1 MPAVEHSSRPRN
13 AAPNRSNRRPLA
25 ITAVALCFLLAL
37 IWSATLWD
45 IARSEKEVQSTV
57 EITTRTLARALSEH
71 MMSTVK
77 RLELTARELDDA
89 WAPTGN
95 EIVEEANRLKKSVGD
110 LALQITIVEPN
121 GIVRYS
127 TLPFVAGVSI
137 ADREHFKVHLTPPWR
152 EMFVGKPVLGR
163 VSGKWTIQFS
173 SPIVRNDTLVGVIV
187 LSVEPEYF
195 ASFFRSLGLAP
206 LDSIDVIR
214 ADGTLLVRSTGDAL
228 IYGHVIQGTS
238 YLKENAPVSGN
249 FRRPSQIDGIERIF
263 GYYKLGQYGLIFVV
277 GSAVQNA
284 FVAYEQIRTVTL
296 WGSSLISLLLVALG
310 ILAYD
315 SVRRRDDANRQLE
328 LTGQVFDFTGEAICI
343 TDSNTNILAVN
354 DSFCRLTGYS
364 QAEIIGKTPST
375 LASGRHSKE
384 FYRHMWDQLHSSG
397 WWEGEIWNSKKDG
410 THYLEWLNIRV
421 VRNLRGIITNYIG
434 VFADIKKIAVTQR
447 RIEFL
452 ATHDELTQLPNRAVF
467 CDRLRSALDTCSPTG
482 DTFAVAFIDIDDFK
496 IVNDSIG
503 HAAGD
508 NLLKEMAVRLSTAA
522 GANAILSRFGGDEFT
537 LLLENADEAAAAA
550 TAQRIIESLRQPIT
564 VSDFEIYTGVSIGIA
579 LHPAHGSDISSLLQ
593 NADSAMYH
601 AKEQGKN
608 TYSFFNDD
616 LQIKAA
622 IQLQIESG
630 LPRAIAENE
639 LVLHYQPQV
648 ELDTGRVV
656 GLEALVR
663 WQHPHDGM
671 LFPGKFIPQAE
682 KSRLIDRLG
691 EWVADNAAAQIARW
705 LSAGLTPPKV
715 SINISPSQFLRGA
728 ALPMIEQIIDKYS
741 IPPHL
746 LAIELTESALMTDPK
761 EAQRT
766 LGKFRDMGLEISI
779 DDFGTGF
786 SSLSSLRH
794 YPINLLKVDQ
804 SFVRDLEHA
813 PDACA
818 ITQTVIDLARY
829 LGISSIAE
837 GIENEGQFTKI
848 KMMGCNIG
856 QGFFFSKALSVAE
869 LERKGIV
876 TSGTAAIIAPSR

>member
-13 AAPNRSNRRPLA
+13 AEPNRNNRRTLA

-95 EIVEEANRLKKSVGD
+95 EIVEEANRLKKSIGD

-238 YLKENAPVSGN
+238 YLKENAPISGN

-263 GYYKLGQYGLIFVV
+263 GYYKLSQYGLIFVV
-277 GSAVQNA
+277 GSAVQTA
-284 FVAYEQIRTVTL
+284 FVPYEQIRTVTL
-296 WGSSLISLLLVALG
+296 WGTSLISLLLVALG

-343 TDSNTNILAVN
+343 TDSNTSILAVN

-384 FYRHMWDQLHSSG
+384 FYRHMWDQLLSSG

-421 VRNLRGIITNYIG
+421 VRNLRGVITNYIG

-467 CDRLRSALDTCSPTG
+467 CDRLRSALDACSPTG
-482 DTFAVAFIDIDDFK
+482 ETFAVAFIDIDDFK

-848 KMMGCNIG
+848 RMMGCNIG

-876 TSGTAAIIAPSR
+876 TSGTAAIIAPSH

>member
-848 KMMGCNIG
+848 RMMGCNIG

>member
-1 MPAVEHSSRPRN
+1 
-13 AAPNRSNRRPLA
+13 
-25 ITAVALCFLLAL
+25 
-37 IWSATLWD
+37 
-45 IARSEKEVQSTV
+45 
-57 EITTRTLARALSEH
+57 
-71 MMSTVK
+71 
-77 RLELTARELDDA
+77 
-89 WAPTGN
+89 
-95 EIVEEANRLKKSVGD
+95 
-110 LALQITIVEPN
+110 
-121 GIVRYS
+121 
-127 TLPFVAGVSI
+127 
-137 ADREHFKVHLTPPWR
+137 
-152 EMFVGKPVLGR
+152 
-163 VSGKWTIQFS
+163 
-173 SPIVRNDTLVGVIV
+173 
-187 LSVEPEYF
+187 
-195 ASFFRSLGLAP
+195 
-206 LDSIDVIR
+206 
-214 ADGTLLVRSTGDAL
+214 
-228 IYGHVIQGTS
+228 
-238 YLKENAPVSGN
+238 
-249 FRRPSQIDGIERIF
+249 
-263 GYYKLGQYGLIFVV
+263 
-277 GSAVQNA
+277 
-284 FVAYEQIRTVTL
+284 
-296 WGSSLISLLLVALG
+296 
-310 ILAYD
+310 
-315 SVRRRDDANRQLE
+315 
-328 LTGQVFDFTGEAICI
+328 
-343 TDSNTNILAVN
+343 
-354 DSFCRLTGYS
+354 
-364 QAEIIGKTPST
+364 
-375 LASGRHSKE
+375 
-384 FYRHMWDQLHSSG
+384 MWDQLLSTG
-397 WWEGEIWNSKKDG
+397 WWEGEIWNRKKDG
-410 THYLEWLNIRV
+410 SHYLEWLNIKV
-421 VRNLRGIITNYIG
+421 VRDLRGLITNYIG
-434 VFADIKKIAVTQR
+434 VFSDIKKVAVTQR

-467 CDRLRSALDTCSPTG
+467 CDGLRNALECCASTG
-482 DTFAVAFIDIDDFK
+482 ASFAVAFIDIDDFK

-508 NLLKEMAVRLSTAA
+508 NLLKEMAVRLTTAA
-522 GANAILSRFGGDEFT
+522 GPNAILSRFGGDEFT
-537 LLLENADEAAAAA
+537 LLLENTDEASAAA
-550 TAQRIIESLRQPIT
+550 TAQRIIESLRQPIM
-564 VSDFEIYTGVSIGIA
+564 VSDFEIYSGVSIGIA
-579 LHPAHGSDISSLLQ
+579 MHPVHGSDISTLLQ

-608 TYSFFNDD
+608 TYCFFNDD

-622 IQLQIESG
+622 IQLQVESG

-648 ELDTGRVV
+648 ELDSGRVV

-691 EWVADNAAAQIARW
+691 EWVADTSAAQIAQW

-728 ALPMIEQIIDKYS
+728 ALPMIEQIIAKYS

-761 EAQRT
+761 EARRT

-848 KMMGCNIG
+848 RMMGCNIG
-856 QGFFFSKALSVAE
+856 QGFLFSKALSVAE
-869 LERKGIV
+869 LEQKGIV
-876 TSGTAAIIAPSR
+876 ATGTTTITLSK

>member
-238 YLKENAPVSGN
+238 YLKENAPISGN

-263 GYYKLGQYGLIFVV
+263 GYYKLSQYGLIFVV
-277 GSAVQNA
+277 GSAVQTA
-284 FVAYEQIRTVTL
+284 FVPYEQIRTVTL
-296 WGSSLISLLLVALG
+296 WGTSLISLLLVALG

-421 VRNLRGIITNYIG
+421 VRNLRGVITNYIG

>member
-95 EIVEEANRLKKSVGD
+95 EIVEEANRLKKSIGD

>member
-421 VRNLRGIITNYIG
+421 VRNLRGVITNYIG

>member
-1 MPAVEHSSRPRN
+1 MPRH
-13 AAPNRSNRRPLA
+13 SNRRTLA
-25 ITAVALCFLLAL
+25 ITSAVLFFLLAL

-45 IARSEKEVQSTV
+45 ISRSQKEVQSSV
-57 EITTRTLARALSEH
+57 ELTTRTLARALSEH

-77 RLELTARELDDA
+77 RLELAARELDES
-89 WAPTGN
+89 WTPSG
-95 EIVEEANRLKKSVGD
+95 EEMIEEANRLEKSVGD
-110 LALQITIVEPN
+110 LAMQITIVEAN
-121 GIVRYS
+121 GTVRYS

-137 ADREHFKVHLTPPWR
+137 ADREHFKVHLAPPWHDIY
-152 EMFVGKPVLGR
+152 VGKPVLGR

-173 SPIVRNDTLVGVIV
+173 SPIVRDNKLVGVTV
-187 LSVEPEYF
+187 LSVEPDYF
-195 ASFFRSLGLAP
+195 ASFFRSLGLNP

-214 ADGTLLVRSTGDAL
+214 SDGTLLVRSTGDEL
-228 IYGHVIQGTS
+228 IYGHVISGTS
-238 YLKENAPVSGN
+238 YLKEDSPLSGN

-263 GYYKLGQYGLIFVV
+263 GFYKLSHYGLTFVV
-277 GSAVQNA
+277 GSDVQNA
-284 FVAYEQIRTVTL
+284 FIPYEQIRTITL
-296 WGSSLISLLLVALG
+296 WGTSLLSILLVALA

-343 TDSNTNILAVN
+343 TDNDTNILAVN
-354 DSFCRLTGYS
+354 ESFCRLTGYS
-364 QAEIIGKTPST
+364 QAEIIGKTPRV
-375 LASGRHSKE
+375 LASGRHGKE
-384 FYRHMWDQLHSSG
+384 FYRHMWDQLLSTG
-397 WWEGEIWNSKKDG
+397 WWEGEIWNRKQDG
-410 THYLEWLNIRV
+410 SHYLEWLNIKV
-421 VRNLRGIITNYIG
+421 VRDLRGTITNYIG

-467 CDRLRSALDTCSPTG
+467 CDRLRNALDSCPSQG
-482 DTFAVAFIDIDDFK
+482 CTFAVLFIDIDDFK

-508 NLLKEMAVRLSTAA
+508 NLLKEMAVRLTNAA
-522 GANAILSRFGGDEFT
+522 GPSAVLSRFGGDEFT
-537 LLLENADEAAAAA
+537 LLLEEANEAVAAT
-550 TAQRIIESLRQPIT
+550 TAQRIIESLRQPIQ
-564 VSDFEIYTGVSIGIA
+564 VGDFEIYSGVSMGIA
-579 LHPAHGSDISSLLQ
+579 LYPVHGSDISTLLQ

-639 LVLHYQPQV
+639 LILHYQPQV
-648 ELDTGRVV
+648 ELDSGRVV

-663 WQHPHDGM
+663 WQHPNDGM

-691 EWVADNAAAQIARW
+691 EWVADRAAAQIAEW
-705 LSAGLTPPKV
+705 LSEGYNLPKV

-728 ALPMIEQIIDKYS
+728 ALPMIERILAKYS

-746 LAIELTESALMTDPK
+746 LAIELTESALMSDPK

-804 SFVRDLEHA
+804 SFVRDLEQA

-848 KMMGCNIG
+848 RMMGCNIG
-856 QGFFFSKALSVAE
+856 QGFFFSKALSPAE
-869 LERKGIV
+869 LEQRGII
-876 TSGTAAIIAPSR
+876 TAGTATIMRPT

>member
-1 MPAVEHSSRPRN
+1 MPAVEHSSRPRSGE
-13 AAPNRSNRRPLA
+13 PSRKNRRPLA
-25 ITAVALCFLLAL
+25 ITVAALLFLLAL

-45 IARSEKEVQSTV
+45 ISRSEKEVQSTI

-77 RLELTARELDDA
+77 RLELVARELDDA

-95 EIVEEANRLKKSVGD
+95 EIIEEANRIKKNVDD
-110 LALQITIVEPN
+110 LAIQITIVEPT
-121 GIVRYS
+121 GVVRYS

-137 ADREHFKVHLTPPWR
+137 ADREHFKVHLAPPWR

-187 LSVEPEYF
+187 LSVEPDYF
-195 ASFFRSLGLAP
+195 ASFFRSLGLDP
-206 LDSIDVIR
+206 LDLIDVVR
-214 ADGTLLVRSTGDAL
+214 SDGALLVRSTDDGL
-228 IYGHVIQGTS
+228 IYGHVISGTS

-284 FVAYEQIRTVTL
+284 FVPYEQIREVTL
-296 WGSSLISLLLVALG
+296 WGSSLISIMLVALG
-310 ILAYD
+310 LLAYD

-343 TDSNTNILAVN
+343 TDSNTCILAVN
-354 DSFCRLTGYS
+354 DSFCRLTGFS
-364 QAEIIGKTPST
+364 QTEIIGKTPRE
-375 LASGRHSKE
+375 LASGRHGKE
-384 FYRHMWDQLHSSG
+384 FYRHMWDQLLSTG
-397 WWEGEIWNSKKDG
+397 GWEGEIWNRKKDG
-410 THYLEWLNIRV
+410 THYLEWLNIKV
-421 VRNLRGIITNYIG
+421 VRNAQGTITNYIG

-467 CDRLRSALDTCSPTG
+467 CDRLLSALDACAATG
-482 DTFAVAFIDIDDFK
+482 GSFAVAFIDIDDFK
-496 IVNDSIG
+496 IVNDSTG

-508 NLLKEMAVRLSTAA
+508 TLLKEMAVRLIAAA
-522 GANAILSRFGGDEFT
+522 GAHAILSRFGGDEFT

-550 TAQRIIESLRQPIT
+550 TAQRIIESLRQPIM

-579 LHPAHGSDISSLLQ
+579 MHPTHGSDISTLLQ

-648 ELDTGRVV
+648 ELDSGRVV

-691 EWVADNAAAQIARW
+691 EWVADNAAAQIAQW

-761 EAQRT
+761 EARRT

-856 QGFFFSKALSVAE
+856 QGFFFSKALSVE
-869 LERKGIV
+869 DLEQKGIV
-876 TSGTAAIIAPSR
+876 STGATTIIAPNK

>member
-1 MPAVEHSSRPRN
+1 MPAVEHSSRPEN
-13 AAPNRSNRRPLA
+13 GAPRHSNRRTLA
-25 ITAVALCFLLAL
+25 TTAAVLLFLLGL

-45 IARSEKEVQSTV
+45 ISRSEKEVQGTV

-77 RLELTARELDDA
+77 RLELAARELDES
-89 WAPTGN
+89 WAPTGD
-95 EIVEEANRLKKSVGD
+95 EIIEEADRLKKGIGD
-110 LALQITIVEPN
+110 LAVQITIADPTGV
-121 GIVRYS
+121 VRYS

-152 EMFVGKPVLGR
+152 DIYVSKPVLGR

-173 SPIVRNDTLVGVIV
+173 SPIIRDNKLVAVTV
-187 LSVEPEYF
+187 FSVEPDYF
-195 ASFFRSLGLAP
+195 ASFFRSLGLDP

-214 ADGTLLVRSTGDAL
+214 SDGALLVRSTGNGL
-228 IYGHVIQGTS
+228 IYGHIISGTA
-238 YLKENAPVSGN
+238 YLKDDAPISGN
-249 FRRPSQIDGIERIF
+249 FRRPSQIDGLERIF
-263 GYYKLGQYGLIFVV
+263 GYYKLNNYGLIFVV

-284 FVAYEQIRTVTL
+284 FVAYRQIREVTL
-296 WGSSLISLLLVALG
+296 WGTSLLSVLLLALA

-315 SVRRRDDANRQLE
+315 SVRRRDDAKRKLE

-343 TDSNTNILAVN
+343 TDNETTILAVN

-364 QAEIIGKTPST
+364 QAEIIGKMPST
-375 LASGRHSKE
+375 LASGRHGKE
-384 FYRHMWDQLHSSG
+384 FYRHMWDQLLSTG
-397 WWEGEIWNSKKDG
+397 WWEGEIWNRKKDG
-410 THYLEWLNIRV
+410 SHYLEWLNIKV
-421 VRNLRGIITNYIG
+421 VRDLRGAITNYIG

-467 CDRLRSALDTCSPTG
+467 CDRLRNALDSCPPTG
-482 DTFAVAFIDIDDFK
+482 CTFAVAFIDIDDFK

-508 NLLKEMAVRLSTAA
+508 NLLKEMAIRLSAAA
-522 GANAILSRFGGDEFT
+522 GGDAVLSRFGGDEFT
-537 LLLENADEAAAAA
+537 LLLENADEVAAAA
-550 TAQRIIESLRQPIT
+550 TAQRIIESLRQPIK
-564 VSDFEIYTGVSIGIA
+564 VGDYEIYSGVSIGIA
-579 LHPAHGSDISSLLQ
+579 LHPAHGNDISTLLQ

-648 ELDTGRVV
+648 ELDSGRVV

-682 KSRLIDRLG
+682 KSQLIDRLG
-691 EWVADNAAAQIARW
+691 EWVADSAAAQIALW
-705 LSAGLTPPKV
+705 LREGYTLPKV

-728 ALPMIEQIIDKYS
+728 ALPMIENIIAKYS

-746 LAIELTESALMTDPK
+746 LAIELTESALMSDPK

-856 QGFFFSKALSVAE
+856 QGFFFSKALSPAE
-869 LERKGIV
+869 LEQKGIV
-876 TSGTAAIIAPSR
+876 AIGPATILRSS

>member
-1 MPAVEHSSRPRN
+1 MMLTNEHNTRPIKGSPRGD
-13 AAPNRSNRRPLA
+13 NRRTFF
-25 ITAVALCFLLAL
+25 ITASSLFFLLAL

-45 IARSEKEVQSTV
+45 LSRSEKEVQSTI

-77 RLELTARELDDA
+77 RIELTARELDSAWTPSTDNIDA
-89 WAPTGN
+89 Q
-95 EIVEEANRLKKSVGD
+95 ANRLKKSIGD
-110 LALQITIVEPN
+110 LALQITIVN
-121 GIVRYS
+121 ADGVVRYS
-127 TLPFVAGVSI
+127 TLPLTAAVSI
-137 ADREHFKVHLTPPWR
+137 ADREHFRVHLTPPWR
-152 EMFVGKPVLGR
+152 DIYVGKPVLGR

-173 SPIVRNDTLVGVIV
+173 SPIVRDDKLVGVIV
-187 LSVEPEYF
+187 LSVEPSYF
-195 ASFFRSLGLAP
+195 ASFFRSLGLND

-214 ADGTLLVRSTGDAL
+214 SDGTLLVRSTGNGL
-228 IYGHVIQGTS
+228 VYGHLILDTA
-238 YLKENAPVSGN
+238 YLDANSPVSGN

-263 GYYKLGQYGLIFVV
+263 GYYKLKQYGMVFVV
-277 GSAVQNA
+277 GSAVSNA
-284 FVAYEQIRTVTL
+284 FTPFEQIRHVTL
-296 WGSSLISLLLVALG
+296 WGASLVSALLVALAL
-310 ILAYD
+310 LAYD
-315 SVRRRDDANRQLE
+315 SLRRRDDANRQLA

-343 TDSNTNILAVN
+343 TDSETNILAVN
-354 DSFCRLTGYS
+354 DSFCRLTGYAQS
-364 QAEIIGKTPST
+364 EILGMTPRE
-375 LASGRHSKE
+375 LASGRHGQE
-384 FYRHMWDQLHSSG
+384 FYRHMWDQLLAKG
-397 WWEGEIWNSKKDG
+397 WWEGEIWNRKKDG
-410 THYLEWLNIRV
+410 TYYLEWLNIKV
-421 VRNLRGIITNYIG
+421 VRDPHGNITNYIG

-452 ATHDELTQLPNRAVF
+452 ATHDELTELPNRAVF
-467 CDRLRSALDTCSPTG
+467 CDRLNKLLESCPSTG
-482 DTFAVAFIDIDDFK
+482 RQFAIAFIDIDDFK

-508 NLLKEMAVRLSTAA
+508 NLLKEMAKRLTAA
-522 GANAILSRFGGDEFT
+522 AGNKATVSRFGGDEFT
-537 LLLENADEAAAAA
+537 LLLEDADAQKA
-550 TAQRIIESLRQPIT
+550 TSIARQIIESLRQPIT
-564 VSDFEIYTGVSIGIA
+564 VSGYEIYTGVSIGIA
-579 LHPAHGSDISSLLQ
+579 LHPGHGNDISSLLQ
-593 NADSAMYH
+593 NADIAMYH

-630 LPRAIAENE
+630 LPRAITDNE

-648 ELDTGRVV
+648 ALDTGRVV

-663 WQHPHDGM
+663 WQHPHDGL

-682 KSRLIDRLG
+682 KSRLIDKLG
-691 EWVADNAAAQIARW
+691 EWVADSAAAQVERW
-705 LSAGLTPPKV
+705 LAAGITPPKV

-728 ALPMIEQIIDKYS
+728 ALPMIERILAKYA

-761 EAQRT
+761 EARKA

-794 YPINLLKVDQ
+794 YPISLLKIDQ
-804 SFVRDLEHA
+804 SFVRDLNQA

-829 LGISSIAE
+829 LGILSIAE
-837 GIENEGQFTKI
+837 GIENEGQYRKI
-848 KMMGCNIG
+848 KMMGCNVG
-856 QGFFFSKALSVAE
+856 QGFLFSKALSVAD
-869 LERKGIV
+869 LEQKGIV
-876 TSGTAAIIAPSR
+876 AAGPTTIKPNS